1 MTNRSANRRKLKAI
15 NLIWAIPLLFAFV
28 FAVLMYLI
36 PAFETVDKTEV
47 EGSADWMGRLPDEKL
62 VSEVVLPGTHDSATQ
77 YVQLAFFSKCQALS
91 IKEQLEAGF
100 RYLDIRLGSDGERLK
115 LMHGFTSCTTGGWP
129 WSGNLYLEDV
139 LEECYSFLKAHPSET
154 VFFSVKQEHGD
165 ESVSR
170 FQKLLDTY
178 IENDR
183 DMWLLTSQIPTV
195 GEARG
200 KILLLRRFGDEAN
213 LGEASGLAHIW
224 LNQSGHTDPSL
235 NTVSADN
242 GSYMLFV
249 QDRYEYDA
257 EEKWT
262 AFTEGIYNSNPD
274 PDAAALNYLSTKGHA
289 KFGHPY
295 KYASILDPRLKNLPS
310 SSLSGWIIVDFA
322 SAKLA
327 EHIYSANFSYSPS

>member
-1 MTNRSANRRKLKAI
+1 MKNRSTNRRRFKPI
-15 NLIWAIPLLFAFV
+15 NLIWAIPLLFALV

-36 PAFETVDKTEV
+36 PAFETVDKTPV
-47 EGSADWMGRLPDEKL
+47 EGSADWMSRLPDEKL

-100 RYLDIRLGSDGERLK
+100 RYLDIRLGPDGEKLK

-129 WSGNLYLEDV
+129 WSGTLYLDEV
-139 LEECYSFLKAHPSET
+139 LDECCSFLKAHPSET
-154 VFFSVKQEHGD
+154 VFFSVKYEHGD
-165 ESVSR
+165 EPVGR
-170 FQKLLDTY
+170 FQELLESY
-178 IENDR
+178 ISNDR

-195 GEARG
+195 SEARG

-213 LGEASGLAHIW
+213 LGEASGLAQIW
-224 LNQSGHTDPSL
+224 LSQSGFNDPSV
-235 NTVSADN
+235 NAVSADN
-242 GSYMLFV
+242 GTYTLLV
-249 QDRYEYDA
+249 QDRYEYDT
-257 EEKWT
+257 EEKWA
-262 AFTEGIYNSNPD
+262 AFTEGMNNASSGPSVI
-274 PDAAALNYLSTKGHA
+274 ALNFLTTKGHA

-295 KYASILDPRLKNLPS
+295 KYSSVLNPLFTDVPS

-327 EHIYSANFSYSPS
+327 EHVYSANFN